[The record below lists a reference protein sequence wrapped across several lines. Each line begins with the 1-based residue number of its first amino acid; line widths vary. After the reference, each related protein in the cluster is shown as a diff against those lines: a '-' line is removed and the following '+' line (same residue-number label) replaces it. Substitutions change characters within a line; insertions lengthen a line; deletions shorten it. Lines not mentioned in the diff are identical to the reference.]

1 MASRFS
7 AFLNRSYSH
16 DNAVLL
22 LRLWL
27 GAMMIVHGY
36 GKVFGGLERFTAGV
50 EKMGF
55 PAPELFAWA
64 AALSEFGGGI
74 LLILGL
80 FTRPAAI
87 FVTCTMFVAAF
98 IRHMDDPFGKKE
110 LSITYLVLAL
120 ILLIT
125 GPGRL
130 SLDRRF
136 NSKGKI
142 QS

>member
-36 GKVFGGLERFTAGV
+36 GKVFGGIERFTQGV
-50 EKMGF
+50 AKMGF

-64 AALSEFGGGI
+64 AALSEFAGGI
-74 LLILGL
+74 LLIIGL
-80 FTRPAAI
+80 FTRPAALL
-87 FVTCTMFVAAF
+87 VTATMFVAAF

-120 ILLIT
+120 VLLIT
-125 GPGRL
+125 GPGKL
-130 SLDRRF
+130 SVDRMFSANDNVR
-136 NSKGKI
+136 N
-142 QS
+142 